1 MESQKLFRLD
11 GKVALVT
18 GASKGIGQA
27 IAELYAAS
35 GAQVIVSSRKQ
46 EAIDSV
52 VKSITDKGQQAH
64 AIACNVSDAN
74 DLDRLVDQI
83 ATKFGRV
90 DILVNNAAANPSF
103 GPVVQT
109 DTSAFDKIINV
120 NVKGPFELAKRVYP

>member
-90 DILVNNAAANPSF
+90 DILVVLV
-103 GPVVQT
+103 GCGDGVDDGTTKVVH
-109 DTSAFDKIINV
+109 TS
-120 NVKGPFELAKRVYP
+120 ELLGCGG